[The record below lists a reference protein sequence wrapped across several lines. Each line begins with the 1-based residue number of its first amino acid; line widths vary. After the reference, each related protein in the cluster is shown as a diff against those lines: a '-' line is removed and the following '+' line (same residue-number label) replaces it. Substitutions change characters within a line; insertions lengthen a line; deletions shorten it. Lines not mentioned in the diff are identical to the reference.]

1 MAYAIPAYASRFKAR
16 RTTRRGVIPTDS
28 QPTLGNMNSYARLG
42 TLGIL
47 AIVALRICI
56 GWHFYMEGATKVRG
70 NDFSSV
76 GFLNAAKGPLAD
88 KFQSLIWD
96 HDGKIRL
103 DQKRV
108 LEIFKAGAED
118 ASKHFAFTEEQTKEL
133 AKVSKQFSDKLND
146 EVYKPAADD
155 IIKYTK
161 GQERIAKMEGAGLYH
176 LESMQGQK
184 DKIKSELATSVK
196 PTLTKVEEVWNQ
208 YENRLN
214 AIANPTQLEAV
225 GRYRLAKPGEG
236 PLSTAAVDNIIP
248 IFDMVIGILLI
259 IGLLTPVAS
268 ILAALFLLSVV
279 LTQMPGYPGAA
290 PTYFQAVEAIALVV
304 LAATDAGRYAGLDF
318 IPWAWWNRAKRRET
332 RVSTNVAATR

>member
-1 MAYAIPAYASRFKAR
+1 
-16 RTTRRGVIPTDS
+16 
-28 QPTLGNMNSYARLG
+28 MNSYARLG

-47 AIVALRICI
+47 SIVALRVCI

-70 NDFSSV
+70 DDFSSV

-108 LEIFKAGAED
+108 IEIFKAGGED
-118 ASKHFAFTEEQTKEL
+118 ASKHFGFTEEQNQEL
-133 AKVSKQFSDKLND
+133 AKVTKQFTDKLNE
-146 EVYKPAADD
+146 EVYKPASDD
-155 IIKYTK
+155 IIKFTK
-161 GQERIAKMEGAGLYH
+161 GQERIAKMESSDMYQ
-176 LESMQGQK
+176 LESMLGQK
-184 DKIKSELATSVK
+184 DKIKTELATGVK

-214 AIANPTQLEAV
+214 AIANSTQWDSV
-225 GRYRLAKPGEG
+225 GRYRLVKPGQG
-236 PLSTAAVDNIIP
+236 PLSTDTVDKIIP

-290 PTYFQAVEAIALVV
+290 PTYFQAVEAIALLV

-318 IPWAWWNRAKRRET
+318 LPWAWWNRKAARANST
-332 RVSTNVAATR
+332 RVAAAR

>member
-1 MAYAIPAYASRFKAR
+1 
-16 RTTRRGVIPTDS
+16 
-28 QPTLGNMNSYARLG
+28 MNSYARLG

-47 AIVALRICI
+47 SIVALRVCI

-70 NDFSSV
+70 DDFSSV

-108 LEIFKAGAED
+108 IEIFKAGGED
-118 ASKHFAFTEEQTKEL
+118 ASKHFGFTEEQNQEL
-133 AKVSKQFSDKLND
+133 AKVTKQFTDKLNE
-146 EVYKPAADD
+146 EVYKPASDD
-155 IIKYTK
+155 IIKFTK
-161 GQERIAKMEGAGLYH
+161 GQERIAKMESSDMYQ
-176 LESMQGQK
+176 LESMLGQK
-184 DKIKSELATSVK
+184 DKIKTELATGVK

-214 AIANPTQLEAV
+214 AIANSTQWDSV
-225 GRYRLAKPGEG
+225 GRYRLVKPGQG
-236 PLSTAAVDNIIP
+236 PLSTDTVDKIIP

-290 PTYFQAVEAIALVV
+290 PTYFQAVEAIALLV

-318 IPWAWWNRAKRRET
+318 LPWAWWNRNAARANST
-332 RVSTNVAATR
+332 RVAAAR

>member
-1 MAYAIPAYASRFKAR
+1 
-16 RTTRRGVIPTDS
+16 
-28 QPTLGNMNSYARLG
+28 MNSYARLG

-47 AIVALRICI
+47 SIIALRVCI

-108 LEIFKAGAED
+108 GDIFAAGAED
-118 ASKHFAFTEEQTKEL
+118 ASKHFGFTDDQAQQATNL
-133 AKVSKQFSDKLND
+133 SKQFITKLNE
-146 EVYKPAADD
+146 EVYKPASDD
-155 IIKYTK
+155 IIKFVR
-161 GQERIAKMEGAGLYH
+161 GQERIAKMDSSGLYR

-184 DKIKSELATSVK
+184 DKIKSELNAAVK

-208 YENRLN
+208 YQNRLN
-214 AIANPTQLEAV
+214 AIANPTQLESV
-225 GRYRLAKPGEG
+225 GTYQLVKPGQG
-236 PLSTAAVDNIIP
+236 PLSTDAVDKIIP

-268 ILAALFLLSVV
+268 ILASLFLLSVV
-279 LTQMPGYPGAA
+279 LTQMPGYPGSA
-290 PTYFQAVEAIALVV
+290 PTYFQAVEAIALLV

-318 IPWAWWNRAKRRET
+318 IPWAWWNRAKRSADRP
-332 RVSTNVAATR
+332 STAVAATR

>member
-1 MAYAIPAYASRFKAR
+1 
-16 RTTRRGVIPTDS
+16 
-28 QPTLGNMNSYARLG
+28 
-42 TLGIL
+42 
-47 AIVALRICI
+47 
-56 GWHFYMEGATKVRG
+56 MEGATKVRG

-108 LEIFKAGAED
+108 IEIFKAGAED
-118 ASKHFAFTEEQTKEL
+118 ASKHFGFTEEQNQEL
-133 AKVSKQFSDKLND
+133 AKVTKQFTDKLND
-146 EVYKPAADD
+146 EVYKPASDD
-155 IIKYTK
+155 IIKFTK
-161 GQERIAKMEGAGLYH
+161 GQERIAKMESSDMYQ
-176 LESMQGQK
+176 LESMLGQK
-184 DKIKSELATSVK
+184 DKIKTELATGVK

-214 AIANPTQLEAV
+214 AIANSTQWDSV
-225 GRYRLAKPGEG
+225 GRYQLVKPGQG
-236 PLSTAAVDNIIP
+236 PLSTDTVDKIIP

-279 LTQMPGYPGAA
+279 LTQMPGYPGTA
-290 PTYFQAVEAIALVV
+290 PTYFQAVEAIALLV

-318 IPWAWWNRAKRRET
+318 LPWAWWNRKAARADSAR
-332 RVSTNVAATR
+332 VAAVR